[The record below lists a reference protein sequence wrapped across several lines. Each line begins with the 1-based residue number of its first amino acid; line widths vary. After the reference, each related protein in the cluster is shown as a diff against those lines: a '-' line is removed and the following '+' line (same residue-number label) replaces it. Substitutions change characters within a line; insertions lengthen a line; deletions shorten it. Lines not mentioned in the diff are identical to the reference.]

1 MIEKSSERVEIHS
14 SFSIAPS
21 IPLVENLSAPF
32 DNLSPIS
39 ERVNDSTRKFPAKQ
53 TPPAQTLPT
62 SILPILKLSPISE
75 RVKPQTENTL
85 IATNPPEQNN
95 S

>member
-1 MIEKSSERVEIHS
+1 MVD
-14 SFSIAPS
+14 
-21 IPLVENLSAPF
+21 NLSAPF

-53 TPPAQTLPT
+53 TPPAKTLPT
-62 SILPILKLSPISE
+62 SLLPILKLSPISE

-85 IATNPPEQNN
+85 IATNPPEQKNP
-95 S
+95 